1 MTQSQELGRIPP
13 QAIEL
18 EEAVLGACLL
28 NANLINEVI
37 DKLKPEI
44 FYKQQHVTIWN
55 AITDIYNSGKVPD
68 LLTLHQKLKATNQIE
83 SVGVSYL
90 SQLTNKGSYGSE
102 VILMQNIDELLN
114 QYMRRELIKI
124 SYETSYK
131 AYDETIDVSDV
142 ISTTELEL
150 SRITDKVIKKDF
162 SKVASIYRD
171 FARSLDEKIRLRNQG
186 IHTEI
191 VSGFPQ
197 LDRLTG
203 GLHKSDFII
212 IAARPSMG
220 KTAFALTI
228 ARNVAVRFN
237 RAVGIFS
244 LEMSSEQLLTRIISM
259 ETHIPS
265 SRIRDARLD
274 PEDFA
279 KMNKAG
285 EFINCNLFID
295 DTAGITVTELR
306 AKSRRMKAK
315 HSIELIIVDYVQLIR
330 VGSNAKKN
338 QNREQDVSEISR
350 SIKEIA
356 KELNIP
362 VIALSQISRAVESRA
377 VKRPQLSDLRES
389 GSLEQDADVVQFIHR
404 PEYYNVM
411 QDEKGNSTENL
422 AEIITA
428 KNRNGE
434 IGDEVIYFDKPYTEF
449 LPDIPGSM
457 NNDLHVMQPVLNPNR
472 QFESHRDDDVTPF

>member
-1 MTQSQELGRIPP
+1 MTQLQDLSRIPP

-18 EEAVLGACLL
+18 EEAILGACLL
-28 NANLINEVI
+28 NSNLINEII
-37 DKLKPEI
+37 DKLKPDV
-44 FYKQQHVTIWN
+44 FYKTQHQTIWN
-55 AITDIYNSGKVPD
+55 AIIDIYNDGQNVD
-68 LLTLHQKLKATNQIE
+68 ILTVTHKLKAKNEIE
-83 SVGVSYL
+83 SVGGAYYL
-90 SQLTNKGSYGSE
+90 AKLTNNVPNSCKVDEY
-102 VILMQNIDELLN
+102 VIFVIEK
-114 QYMRRELIKI
+114 YMRRELIRLNQ
-124 SYETSYK
+124 ETLDK
-131 AYDETIDVSDV
+131 AYDESLDVFDV
-142 ISTTELEL
+142 ISATELEI
-150 SRITDKVIKKDF
+150 SRITDKVIKKDYG
-162 SKVASIYRD
+162 KVSSIFRE
-171 FARSLDEKIRLRNQG
+171 FTRTLEEKIRLRNHG

-191 VSGFPQ
+191 VTGFPQ

-244 LEMSSEQLLTRIISM
+244 LEMSATQLISRLISM

-265 SRIRDARLD
+265 SRLRDARLD
-274 PEDFA
+274 SSDFE
-279 KMNKAG
+279 KINKAG
-285 EFINCNLFID
+285 SLINANMFID
-295 DTAGITVTELR
+295 DTAGITITELR
-306 AKSRRMKAK
+306 AKARRMKAK

-350 SIKEIA
+350 SLKEIA

-362 VIALSQISRAVESRA
+362 VIALSQMSRAIESRT

-404 PEYYNVM
+404 PEYYKIM
-411 QDEKGNSTENL
+411 QDENGNSTENL

-428 KNRNGE
+428 KSRNGE
-434 IGDEVIYFDKPYTEF
+434 IGDEVIYFDKAYTEF
-449 LPDIPGSM
+449 VPEFPGSV
-457 NNDLHVMQPVLNPNR
+457 NNDLPVMQPTLNPNR
-472 QFESHRDDDVTPF
+472 QFEAQMNEEAPF